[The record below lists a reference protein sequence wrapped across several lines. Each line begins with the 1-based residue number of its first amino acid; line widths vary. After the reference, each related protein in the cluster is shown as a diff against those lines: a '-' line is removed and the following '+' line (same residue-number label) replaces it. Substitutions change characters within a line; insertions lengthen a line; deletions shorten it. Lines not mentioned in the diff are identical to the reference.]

1 MRKISQ
7 AYEKIHKM
15 ENGFAQRS
23 IEIEIDANSELIYN
37 PLPVIP
43 FKNSAF
49 KNSLS
54 VNLKDSSSKFILN
67 EILTCG
73 RVYSQGFVLEKMAD
87 LFLWII
93 PAILQIGR
101 ICQI

>member
-1 MRKISQ
+1 
-7 AYEKIHKM
+7 M
-15 ENGFAQRS
+15 ENGFAQRN
-23 IEIEIDANSELIYN
+23 IEIEIGANSELIYN

-67 EILTCG
+67 EIFDTIDYDTLN
-73 RVYSQGFVLEKMAD
+73 
-87 LFLWII
+87 
-93 PAILQIGR
+93 
-101 ICQI
+101 